1 MNKDLT
7 AFWNTWRSKFG
18 KNKPSPVVEGHCDN
32 KSIADY
38 FASVFSSTSV
48 PNSETRHAE
57 LFEKF
62 KSRFAE
68 YDHVD
73 TCTNRINCELL
84 DTCIAQLKKGKA
96 PGHDGLTAEHI
107 TFAHP
112 ILFVLLSLLFNML
125 YLYGTVPDAFG
136 VGIAIPLVKKMDGDR
151 TNSDNYR
158 CITISPVISK
168 IFEMVLMQIF
178 SSQLQ
183 SDHLQY
189 GFKRNSSCSQAI
201 YTLRTVVER
210 HIKSGSNGHSLCL
223 RHF

>member
-7 AFWNTWRSKFG
+7 WNTWRSKFG
-18 KNKPSPVVEGHCDN
+18 KNKPSPVVDGHCDN

-38 FASVFSSTSV
+38 FASVVSSTSV

-62 KSRFAE
+62 KSRFSE

-84 DTCIAQLKKGKA
+84 DTCIAQLKNGKA

-112 ILFVLLSLLFNML
+112 ILFVSLSLLFNML

-151 TNSDNYR
+151 TRSDNYR
-158 CITISPVISK
+158 CIHGRRRWYGRHGSCRTTFEGGTAKQSFAVPWHIIVLKMSDISVI
-168 IFEMVLMQIF
+168 
-178 SSQLQ
+178 
-183 SDHLQY
+183 
-189 GFKRNSSCSQAI
+189 
-201 YTLRTVVER
+201 
-210 HIKSGSNGHSLCL
+210 
-223 RHF
+223 